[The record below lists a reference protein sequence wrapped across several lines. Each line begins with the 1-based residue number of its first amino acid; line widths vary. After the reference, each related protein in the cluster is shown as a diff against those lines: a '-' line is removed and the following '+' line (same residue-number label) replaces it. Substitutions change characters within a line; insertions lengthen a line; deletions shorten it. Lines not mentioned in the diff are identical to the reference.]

1 MFQYANS
8 FFLHIDGVVL
18 ISNITHILITFLF
31 GLIVKERKSI
41 KSYGVNLFLFISYLS
56 FFEFKRFRISL
67 LFWPI
72 AGLNG
77 SVISSVL

>member
-18 ISNITHILITFLF
+18 ISNKTHILITLLF

-41 KSYGVNLFLFISYLS
+41 KSYGVNLF
-56 FFEFKRFRISL
+56 FFFS
-67 LFWPI
+67 
-72 AGLNG
+72 
-77 SVISSVL
+77 